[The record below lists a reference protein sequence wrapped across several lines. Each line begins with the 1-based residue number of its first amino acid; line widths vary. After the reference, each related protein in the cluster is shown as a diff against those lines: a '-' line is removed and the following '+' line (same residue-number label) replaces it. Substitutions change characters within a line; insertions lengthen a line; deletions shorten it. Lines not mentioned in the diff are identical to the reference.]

1 MEAHAKPQSRK
12 ENAERRASRMG
23 ADAGIFLSRE
33 ERKEREEMRLRRRVG
48 FLGDYGMVK
57 CGLPDENLHVVG
69 RF

>member
-1 MEAHAKPQSRK
+1 
-12 ENAERRASRMG
+12 MG